1 MLDLQRNLLT
11 ALLVAG
17 IAALVAGGV
26 AVAVFMGRPDVANI
40 EARGSGSI
48 IDEQV
53 DAPAPGLDEF
63 SSYAAI
69 LEQPV
74 FFSDRKL
81 PVVEALDEDD
91 EDLLAEED
99 EEEDIQELAATV
111 AGIIITPHMKLAM
124 VADKQSNKTLV
135 LREGMPLEGEQ
146 AAWQIETIGPR
157 QVGFVSVDGRET
169 ELELAVNTSG
179 LDAPTPPPQRTRR
192 RRGEQDAP
200 DSEAPAEAEQQ
211 AEEPEDGRQASE
223 DARARAEE
231 IRRRVA
237 ERRAQLREEA
247 ERRRRDGQ

>member
-26 AVAVFMGRPDVANI
+26 AVAVFMGRPDVASI
-40 EARGSGSI
+40 KARGSGSV

-91 EDLLAEED
+91 E
-99 EEEDIQELAATV
+99 TCW
-111 AGIIITPHMKLAM
+111 PKKMKR
-124 VADKQSNKTLV
+124 KIFRS
-135 LREGMPLEGEQ
+135 
-146 AAWQIETIGPR
+146 W
-157 QVGFVSVDGRET
+157 
-169 ELELAVNTSG
+169 
-179 LDAPTPPPQRTRR
+179 PQPWPASSSRRT
-192 RRGEQDAP
+192 
-200 DSEAPAEAEQQ
+200 
-211 AEEPEDGRQASE
+211 
-223 DARARAEE
+223 
-231 IRRRVA
+231 
-237 ERRAQLREEA
+237 
-247 ERRRRDGQ
+247 